1 MNKTA
6 VSNLFSGGWTVPK
19 QYFAPLLIT
28 GILLAAH
35 ISFGILDSYQKL
47 LTAIIVAIATEMA
60 LHKLVTGKFRNANS
74 AYVSGISAGI
84 LVRSPLIWPFALC
97 AAISIA
103 SKYVLRYKGRH
114 IWNPTN
120 FGVVAIILIASDSA
134 AVLSIQ
140 WGNNMWA
147 MAVIWMV
154 GLISLWKINRLNITL
169 TYIASF
175 VVFAWV
181 RSLATGD
188 PFLAEVAPLT
198 GPMYQL
204 FALFMMTDPKTTV
217 KSRMGQNGV
226 AFAIALVEMF
236 FRLGEAVYA
245 PFYALFIIGPV
256 ALVIEDYIAQK
267 RTRVENQSRRN
278 GTGKRHDT
286 TLHTE
291 SQRK

>member
-1 MNKTA
+1 MSKA
-6 VSNLFSGGWTVPK
+6 VTTGFLNSGITIPK

-47 LTAIIVAIATEMA
+47 LTAIIFAVATELV
-60 LHKLVTGKFRNANS
+60 LHRVVTGKFRNLSS

-84 LVRSPLIWPFALC
+84 LVRSPLFWPFALC

-103 SKYVLRYKGRH
+103 SKYVLRYKDRH
-114 IWNPTN
+114 LFNPTN
-120 FGVVAIILIASDSA
+120 FGVVAIIFIASDSA

-147 MAVIWMV
+147 MFLIWAI

-169 TYIASF
+169 TYITSF
-175 VVFAWV
+175 VVFAYV
-181 RSLATGD
+181 RSFYTGD

-217 KSRMGQNGV
+217 KSKMGQNIV
-226 AFAIALVEMF
+226 AFSIALLEMF
-236 FRLGEAVYA
+236 LRLNEAVYA
-245 PFYALFIIGPV
+245 PFYALFIIGPI
-256 ALVIEDYIAQK
+256 ALIIEDQIY
-267 RTRVENQSRRN
+267 
-278 GTGKRHDT
+278 
-286 TLHTE
+286 
-291 SQRK
+291 QRKLKGQSVDEIETIKA

>member
-6 VSNLFSGGWTVPK
+6 ITGYLKNGISVPK

-47 LTAIIVAIATEMA
+47 FTAIIIAVLTETV
-60 LHKLVTGKFRNANS
+60 LHRAVTGKYRNLSS

-84 LVRSPLIWPFALC
+84 LVRSPLLWPFALC

-120 FGVVAIILIASDSA
+120 FGVVMIILLASDSA

-147 MAVIWMV
+147 MFIIWII
-154 GLISLWKINRLNITL
+154 GLVSLWKIRRLNIAL
-169 TYIASF
+169 TYILAF
-175 VVFAWV
+175 IFFAWI
-181 RSLATGD
+181 RSLYSGD

-217 KSRMGQNGV
+217 KNRIGQSAV
-226 AFAIALVEMF
+226 AFIIAMVEMF
-236 FRLGEAVYA
+236 FRFNEAVYA
-245 PFYALFIIGPV
+245 PFYALFIVGPI
-256 ALVIEDYIAQK
+256 ALIIEDQIEERKLKLQEKEQK
-267 RTRVENQSRRN
+267 RSIDGDDALETRV
-278 GTGKRHDT
+278 
-286 TLHTE
+286 
-291 SQRK
+291 

>member
-1 MNKTA
+1 MSKVATTGFL
-6 VSNLFSGGWTVPK
+6 SKGISIPK

-47 LTAIIVAIATEMA
+47 LTAILFAVLTELV
-60 LHKLVTGKFRNANS
+60 LHRVVTGKFRNLSS

-84 LVRSPLIWPFALC
+84 LVRSPLFWPFALC

-114 IWNPTN
+114 LFNPTN
-120 FGVVAIILIASDSA
+120 FGIVALIFIASDSA

-147 MAVIWMV
+147 MGVIWAV

-169 TYIASF
+169 TYITSF
-175 VVFAWV
+175 ILFAWV
-181 RSLATGD
+181 RAQFTGD

-217 KSRMGQNGV
+217 KSRMGQ
-226 AFAIALVEMF
+226 
-236 FRLGEAVYA
+236 
-245 PFYALFIIGPV
+245 
-256 ALVIEDYIAQK
+256 
-267 RTRVENQSRRN
+267 TR
-278 GTGKRHDT
+278 
-286 TLHTE
+286 
-291 SQRK
+291 

>member
-1 MNKTA
+1 MNKLALQGFFKNGITI
-6 VSNLFSGGWTVPK
+6 PK

-47 LTAIIVAIATEMA
+47 LTAIIFAVLTELV
-60 LHKLVTGKFRNANS
+60 LHRVVTGKFRNLSS

-84 LVRSPLIWPFALC
+84 LVRSPLFWPFALC

-103 SKYVLRYKGRH
+103 SKYVLRYKGKH

-120 FGVVAIILIASDSA
+120 FGVVAIILLASDSA

-147 MAVIWMV
+147 MFIIWAI
-154 GLISLWKINRLNITL
+154 GLISLWKINRLNITM
-169 TYIASF
+169 TYIISF
-175 VVFAWV
+175 IAFAWV
-181 RSLATGD
+181 RSWYTGD

-217 KSRMGQNGV
+217 QNRMGQNAV
-226 AFAIALVEMF
+226 AFSIALLEMIL
-236 FRLGEAVYA
+236 RLNEAVYA
-245 PFYALFIIGPV
+245 PFYALFIIGPI
-256 ALVIEDYIAQK
+256 ALVVEDQI
-267 RTRVENQSRRN
+267 N
-278 GTGKRHDT
+278 
-286 TLHTE
+286 
-291 SQRK
+291 QRKLNEPDTFVIPRKEAEKFKQQH

>member
-1 MNKTA
+1 MSKVATTGFF
-6 VSNLFSGGWTVPK
+6 SNGIAIPK

-47 LTAIIVAIATEMA
+47 LTAIAFAVVTELV
-60 LHKLVTGKFRNANS
+60 LHRVVTGKFRNLNS

-84 LVRSPLIWPFALC
+84 LVRSPLFWPFALC

-114 IWNPTN
+114 LFNPTN
-120 FGVVAIILIASDSA
+120 FGVVAILFIASDSA

-147 MAVIWMV
+147 MVVIWMV

-175 VVFAWV
+175 IVFAWV
-181 RSLATGD
+181 RSQFTGD

-204 FALFMMTDPKTTV
+204 FVLFMMTDPKTTV
-217 KSRMGQNGV
+217 KSRTGQNVV
-226 AFAIALVEMF
+226 AFSIALLEMF
-236 FRLGEAVYA
+236 LRLNEAVYA
-245 PFYALFIIGPV
+245 PFYALFIIGPI
-256 ALVIEDYIAQK
+256 ALIIEDQIY
-267 RTRVENQSRRN
+267 
-278 GTGKRHDT
+278 
-286 TLHTE
+286 
-291 SQRK
+291 QRKLKAEPVDEIAEATA

>member
-1 MNKTA
+1 MNRTA
-6 VSNLFSGGWTVPK
+6 VTGLFENGLSIPK

-47 LTAIIVAIATEMA
+47 LTAILFAVLTELV
-60 LHKLVTGKFRNANS
+60 LHRLVTGKFRNLSS

-84 LVRSPLIWPFALC
+84 LVRSPLFWPFALC

-103 SKYVLRYKGRH
+103 SKYVLRYKDRH
-114 IWNPTN
+114 LFNPTN
-120 FGVVAIILIASDSA
+120 FGVVAIIFIASDSA
-134 AVLSIQ
+134 AILSIQ

-147 MAVIWMV
+147 MFVIWAV

-169 TYIASF
+169 TYISAF
-175 VVFAWV
+175 IAFAWV
-181 RSLATGD
+181 RSLYTGD

-217 KSRMGQNGV
+217 KSRMGQNLV
-226 AFAIALVEMF
+226 AFSIALLEMF
-236 FRLGEAVYA
+236 LRLNEAVYA
-245 PFYALFIIGPV
+245 PFYALFIIGPI
-256 ALVIEDYIAQK
+256 ALIIEDQIYQ
-267 RTRVENQSRRN
+267 RRLKQGSN
-278 GTGKRHDT
+278 EVSVKS
-286 TLHTE
+286 LSESHT
-291 SQRK
+291 

>member
-1 MNKTA
+1 MSKVATTGFLNNGITI
-6 VSNLFSGGWTVPK
+6 PK

-47 LTAIIVAIATEMA
+47 LTAIAFAVATELV
-60 LHKLVTGKFRNANS
+60 LHRVVTGKFRNLSS

-84 LVRSPLIWPFALC
+84 LVRSPLFWPFALC

-114 IWNPTN
+114 LFNPTN

-147 MAVIWMV
+147 MFVIWAV
-154 GLISLWKINRLNITL
+154 GLVSLWKINRLNITL
-169 TYIASF
+169 TYITSF
-175 VVFAWV
+175 IVFAWV
-181 RSLATGD
+181 RSFITGD

-217 KSRMGQNGV
+217 KSRMGQNAV
-226 AFAIALVEMF
+226 AFSIALLEMF
-236 FRLGEAVYA
+236 LRLNEAVYA
-245 PFYALFIIGPV
+245 PFYALFIIGPI
-256 ALVIEDYIAQK
+256 ALIIEDQIY
-267 RTRVENQSRRN
+267 
-278 GTGKRHDT
+278 
-286 TLHTE
+286 
-291 SQRK
+291 QRKLKEEPVDEVDEIAESTA

>member
-1 MNKTA
+1 MKKLSTEGFL
-6 VSNLFSGGWTVPK
+6 SRKISIPK

-47 LTAIIVAIATEMA
+47 LTAILFAVLTESF
-60 LHKLVTGKFRNANS
+60 LHRLVVGKFRNLSS

-84 LVRSPLIWPFALC
+84 LVRSPLFWPFALC

-103 SKYVLRYKGRH
+103 SKYVFRYKGKH

-120 FGVVAIILIASDSA
+120 FGIVILILIASDSA
-134 AVLSIQ
+134 AILSIQ

-147 MAVIWMV
+147 MLVIWIV
-154 GLISLWKINRLNITL
+154 GLFSLWKIKRLNIPL
-169 TYIASF
+169 TYISSF
-175 VVFAWV
+175 IVFAWV
-181 RSLATGD
+181 RSFVTGD

-217 KSRMGQNGV
+217 RNRTGQNLV
-226 AFAIALVEMF
+226 AFSIALLEMIL
-236 FRLGEAVYA
+236 RLNEAVYA
-245 PFYALFIIGPV
+245 PFYALFIIGPI
-256 ALVIEDYIAQK
+256 ALIIEDKTSA
-267 RTRVENQSRRN
+267 
-278 GTGKRHDT
+278 
-286 TLHTE
+286 
-291 SQRK
+291 RKEQNEISEKEPADAVTVAV